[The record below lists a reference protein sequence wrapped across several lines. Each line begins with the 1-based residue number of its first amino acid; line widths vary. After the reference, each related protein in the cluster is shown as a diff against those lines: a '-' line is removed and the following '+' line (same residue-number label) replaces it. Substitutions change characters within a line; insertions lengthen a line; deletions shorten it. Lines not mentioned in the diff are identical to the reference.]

1 MSYDVTFALPT
12 EDRSRAHAFAQALGL
27 ETPGE
32 LAEDG
37 VPEPLRVVLN
47 ERTTVMYIPTGGFG
61 WVTAGRTTAERGT
74 VECLVSVQLETNAEV
89 DDLVARA
96 NDAGGEVASAP
107 EQKQWGYSGVF
118 ADPDGHLW
126 QALVPAMGGPFD

>member
-1 MSYDVTFALPT
+1 MSYNATIAMPT
-12 EDRSRAHAFAQALGL
+12 EDRGRAHAFARALGF

-32 LAEDG
+32 LADDG

-74 VECLVSVQLETNAEV
+74 VECLLSVQVETNAEV
-89 DDLVARA
+89 DHLVARA
-96 NDAGGEVASAP
+96 TGAGGEVASAP
-107 EQKQWGYSGVF
+107 EQQEWGYSGAF

-126 QALVPAMGGPFD
+126 QVLVPATGGPF